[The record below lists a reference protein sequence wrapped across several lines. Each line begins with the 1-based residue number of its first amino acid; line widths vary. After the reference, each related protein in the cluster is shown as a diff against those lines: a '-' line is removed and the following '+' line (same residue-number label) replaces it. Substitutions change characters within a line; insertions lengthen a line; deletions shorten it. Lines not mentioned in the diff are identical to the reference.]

1 MAKRLK
7 KLILNWEAYDL
18 AQPVAAATSSTAW
31 TVKLWSDTAQST
43 AANNVTSTA
52 NRTYAVQTNSSW
64 QMVVNVPWEDSQ
76 TGSASTSTA
85 GTLKLGS
92 DTVQTTAAES
102 VSSTANRSYALQL
115 NASWQWVINVPWT
128 DTTYTNWTWIS
139 KNGTTFSIDTTVVA
153 QKSDLWTAASKNTW
167 TSSWNVPVLDSNWK
181 LNTSVLPAIAITDT
195 FTVSAVSGLTGLSD
209 AQKWDIAIVTGTSET
224 YILADDPYST
234 AANWKKLA
242 TPTDAVTSVNTKTW
256 AVTLDADDISDS
268 TTTNKFVTATEKSTW
283 SGKQDALSTQTAYTS
298 KWSATKVPQITTN
311 TLGQVTG
318 ITEVTISQPTVN
330 NKTIT
335 FTQNWTTVWDI
346 TLNQSS
352 NETIAFTDTTYESK
366 TAASAGTDLSLVTTW
381 EKYNW
386 NNKAETSAIGNA
398 TITFKQ
404 WNSSTTIW
412 TLTTNQ
418 SSAGTLQFHDSITI
432 TQDDYD
438 ALSTAEKNNWN
449 SYRIYETVS

>member
-31 TVKLWSDTAQST
+31 TVKLWSDTAQTT
-43 AANNVTSTA
+43 AANNVTSTT
-52 NRTYAVQTNSSW
+52 NRTYAVQTNSSG

-85 GTLKLGS
+85 WTLKLGS
-92 DTVQTTAAES
+92 DTVQTTAAET
-102 VSSTANRSYALQL
+102 VSSTASRSYALQV
-115 NASWQWVINVPWT
+115 NADGQWVINVPWT

-139 KNGTTFSIDTTVVA
+139 KTWTTFSIDTTVVA
-153 QKSDLWTAASKNTW
+153 QKSDLWTAASKNTG

-195 FTVSAVSGLTGLSD
+195 FTVSAVSGLTGLTD
-209 AQKWDIAIVTGTSET
+209 AEKWDIAIVTGTSET
-224 YILADDPYST
+224 YILSDDPYST

-318 ITEVTISQPTVN
+318 ITEVTITQPTVN
-330 NKTIT
+330 NATLT
-335 FTQNWTTVWDI
+335 VTQNWTSVGTFTANAGTDV
-346 TLNQSS
+346 
-352 NETIAFTDTTYESK
+352 TIATTDTTYESK
-366 TAASAGTDLSLVTTW
+366 TAASWGTAVSLVTTW
-381 EKYNW
+381 EKYTW
-386 NNKAETSAIGNA
+386 NNKASSSDIGNA

-418 SSAGTLQFHDSITI
+418 SSAGTLTFHDNIVI
-432 TQDDYD
+432 TQTDYD
-438 ALSTAEKNNWN
+438 ALSTSEKNNGN
-449 SYRIYETVS
+449 SYWIYETVS

>member
-7 KLILNWEAYDL
+7 KLILNGEAYDL
-18 AQPVAAATSSTAW
+18 AQEVSTATSSSAW
-31 TVKLWSDTAQST
+31 VVKLGSDTQQTT
-43 AANNVTSTA
+43 AANNVSSTA
-52 NRTYAVQTNSSW
+52 NRTYAIQTNSSW

-76 TGSASTSTA
+76 TSWASSTTA
-85 GTLKLGS
+85 GSIKLGS
-92 DTVQTTAAES
+92 DTVQSVAAES
-102 VSSTANRSYALQL
+102 VSSTASRTYASQL
-115 NASWQWVINVPWT
+115 NWDGQLVVNVPWT

-153 QKSDLWTAASKNTW
+153 QKSELWTAASKNTG

-195 FTVSAVSGLTGLSD
+195 FTVSAVSGLTSLSD
-209 AQKWDIAIVTGTSET
+209 AEKWDIAIVTGTSET
-224 YILADDPYST
+224 YILSDDPYST

-268 TTTNKFVTATEKSTW
+268 STTNKFVTATEKSTW
-283 SGKQDALSTQTAYTS
+283 SGKQNALDTQTAYTS
-298 KWSATKVPQITTN
+298 KGSATKVPQITTN

-318 ITEVTISQPTVN
+318 ITEVTITQPTVN
-330 NKTIT
+330 NWTLTIK
-335 FTQNWTTVWDI
+335 QNWTSAWTF
-346 TLNQSS
+346 TANQSWNS
-352 NETIAFTDTTYESK
+352 TIELTDTTYESK
-366 TAASAGTDLSLVTTW
+366 TAASWGSDLSLVTTG
-381 EKYNW
+381 EKYTW

-404 WNSSTTIW
+404 WNSSTTIG

-418 SSAGTLQFHDSITI
+418 SFAWTLQFHDSMPI
-432 TQDDYD
+432 TQADYD
-438 ALSTAEKNNWN
+438 NLSTAEKNNWN
-449 SYRIYETVS
+449 SYWIYETVS

>member
-31 TVKLWSDTAQST
+31 TVKLWSDTTQST
-43 AANNVTSTA
+43 AANAVSSNA
-52 NRTYAVQTNSSW
+52 NRTYAIQTNSSW
-64 QMVVNVPWEDSQ
+64 QMVVNVPRSDTETWW
-76 TGSASTSTA
+76 ATSSVA
-85 GTLKLGS
+85 GTVKIWS
-92 DTVQTTAAES
+92 DTTQAVAAES
-102 VSSTANRSYALQL
+102 VSATAGRTYATQYNWDGQL
-115 NASWQWVINVPWT
+115 VVNVPWT
-128 DTTYTNWTWIS
+128 DTTYSNGTWIS
-139 KNGTTFSIDTTVVA
+139 KNWTTFSIDTTVVA

-167 TSSWNVPVLDSNWK
+167 TSSWNVPVLDSNGK

-195 FTVSAVSGLTGLSD
+195 FTVSAVSGLTGLTD
-209 AQKWDIAIVTGTSET
+209 AQKWDIAIVTWTSET

-242 TPTDAVTSVNTKTW
+242 TPTDSVTSVNTKTW

-283 SGKQDALSTQTAYTS
+283 NGKQNALSTQTAYTS

-318 ITEVTISQPTVN
+318 ITEVTITQPTVN
-330 NKTIT
+330 NATLT
-335 FTQNWTTVWDI
+335 VTQNWTSKGTF
-346 TLNQSS
+346 TSNASS
-352 NETIAFTDTTYESK
+352 DVTIALTDTTYESK
-366 TAASAGTDLSLVTTW
+366 TAASWGTAVSLVTTG
-381 EKYNW
+381 EKYTW
-386 NNKAETSAIGNA
+386 NNKASSSDIGNA

-438 ALSTAEKNNWN
+438 NLSTAEKNNWN
-449 SYRIYETVS
+449 SYWIYETVS